1 MSQSKGLQKLDEFPT
16 IVRRRRRPLSF
27 VPVAQGPKSKKVK
40 YHIDLTYSDSEWFFF
55 TFYLT
60 LSNHLQIL

>member
-40 YHIDLTYSDSEWFFF
+40 YHIDLTYSDSE
-55 TFYLT
+55 
-60 LSNHLQIL
+60 